1 MEREEVLIV
10 AGHHSWVNMWNGPVK
25 AFDEISPELL
35 DRYATVVLAPTVDD
49 SCDQI
54 FDWKRTGLLDHTRL
68 ILGTYHGR
76 HLWSPE
82 NDALVHRWVV
92 HARSERQV
100 LNSDKLAFVPLC
112 VMPPRQPYPPGDDG
126 YLFMG
131 GRKWRELDVGLAA
144 ISKSGFPGKV
154 ITDRAPAGDFPGV
167 EIRREKVPK
176 KEYSDVLSRARLFL
190 VPLKQTPISH
200 GHVDVVTAILIG
212 KPVLVT
218 AGCSCDD
225 YVQHGV
231 NGLLVRD
238 NSVEA
243 WTDAIHEAYE
253 KADDFAA
260 AARELAP
267 LYRTPKYAE
276 YIWDVIRHPD
286 RNLIGPEF
294 ATPGGKPG
302 VPRKPIFGDRPT
314 KAAHQQLLR
323 EASDLLREKRY
334 PEAMAKLEVC
344 VDGELRLSALRLKMR
359 ILVRTDCA
367 NSEETTRAII
377 DEGGDNAEARSNLAA
392 ALWEQEQK
400 REALSEARLAVK
412 MEPANAMWRRRLVT
426 YLRALGEDAEAL
438 RVTEEGLVLE
448 QHKEA
453 SGAKA
458 AASP

>member
-10 AGHHSWVNMWNGPVK
+10 AGPHSWVSLWDGPVK
-25 AFDEISPELL
+25 SFDEISPELF
-35 DRYATVVLAPTVDD
+35 DRYRTVVLAPSGED
-49 SCDQI
+49 SCQQI
-54 FDWKRTGLLDHTRL
+54 FDWKRAGLLNDTRL

-82 NDALVHRWVV
+82 NDALVDRWVV
-92 HARSERQV
+92 HGRSERQV
-100 LNSDKLAFVPLC
+100 LSSEKLVFVPLC

-144 ISKSGFPGKV
+144 ISKSGYPGKV
-154 ITDRAPAGDFPGV
+154 ITDRAPPGDFPGV
-167 EIRREKVPK
+167 DIRREKVPK

-225 YVQHGV
+225 YIQHGV

-267 LYRTPKYAE
+267 RYRTPKYAE

-286 RNLIGPEF
+286 RNLIGSEF
-294 ATPGGKPG
+294 ASGGEKPG
-302 VPRKPIFGDRPT
+302 AARKPIFGDRHT
-314 KAAHQQLLR
+314 KAAHQQSLR
-323 EASDLLREKRY
+323 EASDLMREKRY
-334 PEAMAKLEVC
+334 PEAMAKLEPC
-344 VDGELRLSALRLKMR
+344 VNGELRLSALRLKMR

-367 NSEETTRAII
+367 SSEETTRTLIE
-377 DEGGDNAEARSNLAA
+377 EGGDNAEARSNLAA
-392 ALWEQEQK
+392 ALWAQD
-400 REALSEARLAVK
+400 RNRDALTEARLAVK
-412 MEPANAMWRRRLVT
+412 MDPTNAMWRRRLVT
-426 YLRALGEDAEAL
+426 YLCTAGENDEAA
-438 RVTEEGLVLE
+438 RVTEEGVALE
-448 QHKEA
+448 SNEA
-453 SGAKA
+453 AGASA
-458 AASP
+458 GVSS